1 MLEYVLWCVKEE
13 ELRKRISMKKVC
25 VIGHFGFAE
34 DLLNGQTIKTKMV
47 TKELDKHFGADQVV
61 KIDTHRGAK
70 SLPSVVFQM
79 VKEFKECDNI
89 IIFPAHNGVKI
100 FVPLCNFINLFFHR
114 RLHYVVIGGWLPSFL
129 KHKSNLRKDLTK
141 FNGIYV
147 ETNTMKNA
155 LHNLGLDNVTILRN
169 FKDIKPLQKEALSMN
184 VVEPLNICTFSRVIE
199 EKGIEDIINAVKEV
213 NEKYK
218 KTIYTLDIYG
228 PVDRQQTD
236 WFEKLQKSFPD
247 YVKYKGMVQFDK
259 SVEVLKEYFFLAFP
273 TRFYTEGIPGTIL
286 DAYAAGVPVVAS
298 KWESFN
304 DVVDDESTGIGYEFA
319 DYQDLKHKLE
329 HIYEKPE
336 EIIALK
342 KKCLK
347 KAEEY
352 LPPAAIEALIDEL

>member
-1 MLEYVLWCVKEE
+1 MSGSNEQKIIKWIGSFLGAPFVEDFYEIYRKNDRINEIVKFLNEHPEYKDYIVNDEKDETKQISDEVK
-13 ELRKRISMKKVC
+13 
-25 VIGHFGFAE
+25 
-34 DLLNGQTIKTKMV
+34 
-47 TKELDKHFGADQVV
+47 
-61 KIDTHRGAK
+61 
-70 SLPSVVFQM
+70 
-79 VKEFKECDNI
+79 
-89 IIFPAHNGVKI
+89 KI
-100 FVPLCNFINLFFHR
+100 FADNAYSDLPLSYEQL
-114 RLHYVVIGGWLPSFL
+114 L
-129 KHKSNLRKDLTK
+129 
-141 FNGIYV
+141 
-147 ETNTMKNA
+147 
-155 LHNLGLDNVTILRN
+155 
-169 FKDIKPLQKEALSMN
+169 
-184 VVEPLNICTFSRVIE
+184 E

-236 WFEKLQKSFPD
+236 WFEQLQKSFPD

-342 KKCLK
+342 KTCLK

-352 LPPAAIEALIDEL
+352 LPQAAIEALIDEL